1 MKLQVQKK
9 EELDAR
15 NKWMV
20 MISNK
25 QKKIQDNLSKKGIT
39 FWILKGLHESLRKQ
53 EILWKKTRN

>member
-1 MKLQVQKK
+1 MRLAFLMKLQVQKK

-39 FWILKGLHESLRKQ
+39 F
-53 EILWKKTRN
+53 